1 MEKHQTDS
9 QSGAVSGED
18 QKTEAEKKSRKK
30 TIFQDLFRHAQQ
42 LLSEKKSRKLD
53 TNKS

>member
-18 QKTEAEKKSRKK
+18 QKMEAEKKSRKK
-30 TIFQDLFRHAQQ
+30 LPRSLQACPTVAG
-42 LLSEKKSRKLD
+42 
-53 TNKS
+53 

>member
-1 MEKHQTDS
+1 MEKCQTDS

-18 QKTEAEKKSRKK
+18 QKTEAEKKRNG
-30 TIFQDLFRHAQQ
+30 TIFHDFFGHAQQ
-42 LLSEKKSRKLD
+42 LLGEKKSKKLD